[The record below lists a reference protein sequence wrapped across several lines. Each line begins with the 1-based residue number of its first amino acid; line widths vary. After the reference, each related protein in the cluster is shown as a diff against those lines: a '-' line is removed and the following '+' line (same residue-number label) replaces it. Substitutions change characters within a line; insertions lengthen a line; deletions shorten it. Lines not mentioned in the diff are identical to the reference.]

1 LPHAKISGPQGGV
14 KHLLFGCERPKNECF
29 TLPTVG
35 KEHALWLWYNF
46 ASGVLDRFVVLQY
59 YGRCNLKFLL
69 FFRCG
74 QNADRGPLDRRFAMA
89 ENISTTHFH
98 PGVNRAKHRHATRPA
113 GRQLPRVSDSL
124 WPTYGSVCLGGAVS
138 GRAQWK
144 VRLRLLPSRWE
155 EMAPRGK
162 PQGRR
167 LATTCSCPAP
177 ACRAR
182 RAPGTHWTMRRT
194 VPPPRSRSTPCP
206 SAMNAT
212 RAGRRR
218 TSALIQNA
226 STLAQP
232 NCATSAASSIAQ
244 ESLQNSTS

>member
-1 LPHAKISGPQGGV
+1 MNVSPCPQWARNTPC
-14 KHLLFGCERPKNECF
+14 GCGI
-29 TLPTVG
+29 TLPAG
-35 KEHALWLWYNF
+35 FWIGN
-46 ASGVLDRFVVLQY
+46 

-162 PQGRR
+162 PQCLR
-167 LATTCSCPAP
+167 LATTCSCPTPAP
-177 ACRAR
+177 PSTAMTA
-182 RAPGTHWTMRRT
+182 TT
-194 VPPPRSRSTPCP
+194 STP
-206 SAMNAT
+206 
-212 RAGRRR
+212 R
-218 TSALIQNA
+218 T
-226 STLAQP
+226 T
-232 NCATSAASSIAQ
+232 ASSA
-244 ESLQNSTS
+244 T

>member
-1 LPHAKISGPQGGV
+1 
-14 KHLLFGCERPKNECF
+14 
-29 TLPTVG
+29 VG

-46 ASGVLDRFVVLQY
+46 ASGVLEVLQY

>member
-1 LPHAKISGPQGGV
+1 
-14 KHLLFGCERPKNECF
+14 LLFGCERPKNECF

-46 ASGVLDRFVVLQY
+46 ASGVLDLDRFVVLQY

-162 PQGRR
+162 PPAPPST
-167 LATTCSCPAP
+167 ATTA
-177 ACRAR
+177 
-182 RAPGTHWTMRRT
+182 TTTTQRT
-194 VPPPRSRSTPCP
+194 T
-206 SAMNAT
+206 
-212 RAGRRR
+212 
-218 TSALIQNA
+218 
-226 STLAQP
+226 
-232 NCATSAASSIAQ
+232 AASAS
-244 ESLQNSTS
+244 